1 MKELFRIAYELD
13 RRNLPFALVTVIGT
27 DGIIPRQ
34 NGRML
39 VREDGSFTSTIGGH
53 LIEDEAVK
61 ASVEAILEGRGRRI
75 SVDTGKGS
83 MELMIDVVN
92 QRRTAYLV
100 GYGHVGKALAA
111 TLHSIGFSVHIYDIR
126 PVECDW
132 AAEIHVGD
140 CWKDILSGLVLDSR
154 SSLIV
159 TVHSKE
165 DILSYID
172 YSSAFYVG
180 VMGTRSRVMPDKG
193 IHTPA
198 GLDAGAETPEE
209 VAVSISAEIL
219 RLYNRRSGMSSRERR
234 WRFIVVRGEGEYAA
248 AAIMRLHGAGYD
260 VLGTGLSCP
269 QSLDCRVIDEP
280 GECFHAFDDGVIP
293 FLIDDGSS
301 AISALAPTVVI
312 DSSGGQSGPG
322 RKEVPFLV
330 SIGGSVADVDA
341 RIGTVP
347 GVDLGR
353 VIYSGASLPSPS
365 DVTPDDA
372 YAVAGGVLEAVD
384 GFFSGYGRY

>member
-1 MKELFRIAYELD
+1 MKELFRVAYELD

-61 ASVEAILEGRGRRI
+61 ASMEAIREGRGRRLN
-75 SVDTGKGS
+75 VDTGKGS

-92 QRRTAYLV
+92 QKRMAYLI

-172 YSSAFYVG
+172 YSSASYVG

-198 GLDAGAETPEE
+198 GLDVGAETPEE

-219 RLYNRRSGMSSRERR
+219 RLYNRHSGMSSRERR
-234 WRFIVVRGEGEYAA
+234 WRFVVVRGCDEYAA
-248 AAIMRLHGAGYD
+248 AAIMRLKGAGYD
-260 VLGTGLSCP
+260 VIDLGVNCDIAKYEEGVKQGATIVGCSSLLTTTMPYMKEVVEHFKGTGVK
-269 QSLDCRVIDEP
+269 VI
-280 GECFHAFDDGVIP
+280 
-293 FLIDDGSS
+293 
-301 AISALAPTVVI
+301 
-312 DSSGGQSGPG
+312 
-322 RKEVPFLV
+322 
-330 SIGGSVADVDA
+330 IGGAPVTQTYADEIGADGYSEDANGAVKLVDSILKIA
-341 RIGTVP
+341 
-347 GVDLGR
+347 
-353 VIYSGASLPSPS
+353 
-365 DVTPDDA
+365 
-372 YAVAGGVLEAVD
+372 
-384 GFFSGYGRY
+384 